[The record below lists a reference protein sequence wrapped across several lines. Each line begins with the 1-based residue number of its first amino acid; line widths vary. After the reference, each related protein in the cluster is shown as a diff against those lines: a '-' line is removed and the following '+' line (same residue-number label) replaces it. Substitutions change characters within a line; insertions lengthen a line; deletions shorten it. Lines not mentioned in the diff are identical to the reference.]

1 MILTYKVKHN
11 TDLSTELSK
20 ARQVADFAINNRDKL
35 SSKWVKHFGL
45 KSAISNQIL
54 RKYGKNKKCKS
65 VQSVKLI
72 IPNQCIKII
81 DKRIRVIPLNINLKL
96 DKEFEKVNLIEMDEK
111 YAYISVTIKE
121 QETFKPINHIG
132 VDLNATSHCAVV
144 AIKET
149 GKVFKLGKSAQHQ
162 HNKYKF
168 IRRDLQKKGK
178 YKKVKQIKNREN
190 RIITDINHKISR
202 FIVNQ
207 AVSNKASINLEN
219 LNNVRK
225 NKNHKKSFN
234 HTLHTWSFYQLKQFI
249 KYKATLAGVTL
260 SLIDPAYTSKCCS
273 ICGTIGDRK
282 GKYFKCSHCG
292 HVEHA
297 DVNAAFNIAFPS
309 QSIVQL
315 QAERDACKGN
325 SDIPQGAPLISQTT
339 LKIQQLKNSGY
350 VSLRR

>member
-20 ARQVADFAINNRDKL
+20 ARQVANFAINNRDKL

-54 RKYGKNKKCKS
+54 RKYGRNKKCKS

-81 DKRIRVIPLNINLKL
+81 DKQIRIIPLNINFEL
-96 DKEFEKVNLIEMDEK
+96 DKEFEKVNQVEMDEQ
-111 YAYISVTIKE
+111 YAYVSITIKNKDAFE
-121 QETFKPINHIG
+121 PINHIG
-132 VDLNATSHCAVV
+132 VDLNATGHCAVM

-149 GKVFKLGKSAQHQ
+149 GKVYKLGKSAQHQ
-162 HNKYKF
+162 HNKYKS
-168 IRRDLQKKGK
+168 IRSKLQKRGK
-178 YKKVKQIKNREN
+178 HKKVKLIKNREH
-190 RIITDINHKISR
+190 RIVTDINHKISR
-202 FIVNQ
+202 FIVDQ
-207 AVSNKASINLEN
+207 AVRNKASINLEN
-219 LNNVRK
+219 LNKIRK
-225 NKNHKKSFN
+225 NKNHNKSFN

-249 KYKATLAGVTL
+249 TYKATLAGVTL
-260 SLIDPAYTSKCCS
+260 SLIDPSYTSKCCS
-273 ICGTIGDRK
+273 ICGTIGNRK

-325 SDIPQGAPLISQTT
+325 TDIPQSATSISQTT

-350 VSLRR
+350 VSLR